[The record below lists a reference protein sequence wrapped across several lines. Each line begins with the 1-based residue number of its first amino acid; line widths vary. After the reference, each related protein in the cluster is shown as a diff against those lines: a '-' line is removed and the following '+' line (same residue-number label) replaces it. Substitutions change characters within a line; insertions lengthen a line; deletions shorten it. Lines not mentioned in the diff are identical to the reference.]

1 MDETLRDAVLQRL
14 ELLDK
19 VAEHG
24 EAEALV
30 PLARAEIHRL
40 ADGWRLLLT
49 VHQPDEDSRCKACPG
64 WLRRRRWPCQI
75 WNMAHQHL
83 IGEGLPHRERRKP
96 LRNPFT
102 RSGTIDIPAEVPAEM
117 TTELPILTAEPPIL
131 TDEPLVVHR
140 APVVSRPK
148 HALPD

>member
-1 MDETLRDAVLQRL
+1 MDEALRDAVLERL
-14 ELLDK
+14 ALLDEA
-19 VAEHG
+19 AEHG
-24 EAEALV
+24 AAEALV

-49 VHQPDEDSRCKACPG
+49 VHQPDEDGRCKACPG
-64 WLRRRRWPCQI
+64 WLRRRRWPCQV
-75 WNMAHQHL
+75 WNMAHRHL
-83 IGEGLPHRERRKP
+83 IGEGLPHRERRRP

-102 RSGTIDIPAEVPAEM
+102 RSGTIDEVPAEAPAEA
-117 TTELPILTAEPPIL
+117 TTELPILTSPPQA
-131 TDEPLVVHR
+131 THR